1 VSEYLSGDSDLF
13 KAVTTFNKMND
24 QNFQDWVD
32 KNTDETSLRDTY
44 MDLKYDLIKIAL
56 HLAQG
61 HNADALK
68 VAMFHVEA
76 ESELYDQFL
85 DEVFEKAQMYDD
97 LQK

>member
-1 VSEYLSGDSDLF
+1 MSEYLSGDSDLF

-32 KNTDETSLRDTY
+32 KYTSLESYRDTY
-44 MDLKYDLIKIAL
+44 PDMKFDMVKIAL
-56 HLAQG
+56 CIAEG
-61 HNADALK
+61 DVDGALK
-68 VAMFHVEA
+68 IAMFHVEA